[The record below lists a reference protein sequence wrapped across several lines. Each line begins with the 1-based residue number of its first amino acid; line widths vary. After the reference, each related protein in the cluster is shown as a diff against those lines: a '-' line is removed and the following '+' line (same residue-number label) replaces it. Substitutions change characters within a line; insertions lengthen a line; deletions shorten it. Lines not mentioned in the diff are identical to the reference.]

1 MNAIQV
7 LTKLGQLLLA
17 VLLTAVTVAFTG
29 FLFVA

>member
-7 LTKLGQLLLA
+7 LTTLGQLLLA

-29 FLFVA
+29 FLFVV